1 MPRVLPLTLIL
12 LLIVGSSVLPLPFGE
27 RAGVRGGPSVSDP
40 DAQATSNADHPSPPT
55 PLPKGERGEAIDQID
70 VALAAGLR
78 FLLSQQADDGAW
90 RSQIYGPFK
99 DGGSLT
105 PLALRTLFGVAPRD
119 RLDSNRIVA
128 GISYLVR
135 MVRDDGLIDSTSGN
149 ITYPVYT
156 AANAV
161 VVLSRSRNPRHLAA
175 RDAWLAELRRR
186 QLVEQ
191 LGWQRDDE
199 AYGGWGYSSLLPKRP
214 VSGKPATPLDEPNLS
229 ATAFALEALRAAG
242 SREDDPAFRK
252 ALRFVQ
258 RCQNFSNDRDRD
270 RKVRRAKL
278 LLSRCRTTRGS
289 AGASPSRIAPFWI
302 ENLMTADF
310 SSSSTTRSATR
321 RVDSDV
327 MLPEAN
333 GSHRTAARRRTGCDA
348 SSRAAY
354 RPTIRVLPQPVAG
367 CETTSPP
374 IRTPADTRPTASTF
388 ARDCFFITHARWRWH
403 WLRCRRPTTHRGRKS
418 AESLPRSPTNS
429 PGGNVPTDRGP
440 TPSCRYAKMTLSSR
454 HRSPSKPSPRAGR
467 FSTTGRTKRRRTITR
482 RGRARLLPSRFG
494 DRFDWPF

>member
-1 MPRVLPLTLIL
+1 
-12 LLIVGSSVLPLPFGE
+12 
-27 RAGVRGGPSVSDP
+27 
-40 DAQATSNADHPSPPT
+40 
-55 PLPKGERGEAIDQID
+55 

-270 RKVRRAKL
+270 RKVREGEAPAEPLSDHARLGGSLTLPNRAILDREFDDGGFFFILHDPIRNKAGGL
-278 LLSRCRTTRGS
+278 GRDASGS
-289 AGASPSRIAPFWI
+289 ERFASYGST
-302 ENLMTADF
+302 TADGLRCLLACGL
-310 SSSSTTRSATR
+310 STDDP
-321 RVDSDV
+321 RV
-327 MLPEAN
+327 A
-333 GSHRTAARRRTGCDA
+333 AARRWLRDHFAADSHPGGYATDREHVREGLFLYYARSMALALASMPATDDA
-348 SSRAAY
+348 SRAEVRRIASALANELARRQ
-354 RPTIRVLPQPVAG
+354 RPDGSWSNPVVSVREDDPLVATPFALEALAA
-367 CETTSPP
+367 CRSILDHRPNET
-374 IRTPADTRPTASTF
+374 
-388 ARDCFFITHARWRWH
+388 
-403 WLRCRRPTTHRGRKS
+403 
-418 AESLPRSPTNS
+418 PTN
-429 PGGNVPTDRGP
+429 NN
-440 TPSCRYAKMTLSSR
+440 
-454 HRSPSKPSPRAGR
+454 
-467 FSTTGRTKRRRTITR
+467 
-482 RGRARLLPSRFG
+482 PSREG
-494 DRFDWPF
+494 EAPAEPVR